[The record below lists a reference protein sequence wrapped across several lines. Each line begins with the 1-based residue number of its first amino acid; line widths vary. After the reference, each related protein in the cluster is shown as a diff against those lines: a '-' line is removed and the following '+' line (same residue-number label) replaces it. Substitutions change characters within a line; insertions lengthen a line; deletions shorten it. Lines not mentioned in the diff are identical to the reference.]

1 MPPEF
6 LLPPRSVH
14 TMANTSRF
22 ATDAAPGVDLSLLEP
37 GWLRPA
43 VLTSG
48 ADDVVLASAAD
59 PERPGRQDS
68 LASVAPQPLVTAA
81 ATAALTPSAL
91 IARDALNLALSRV
104 ARDASDGPAADDSV
118 DLDAI
123 DQRIHG
129 GRCVCMACSGAGR
142 SQLGYASAT
151 TVTGGTATAST
162 SAAASLQTLANY
174 LTRDFWLEAGTYAR
188 RYNVT
193 SGGTGAK
200 NGVITYNV
208 TGWANDANGLSADR
222 QALTREVFKLYSAVL
237 GLTFRE
243 VTGSGGDIRFTDNDT
258 GAYAYMASGWYADS
272 TYTNVIIDYSVVNV
286 QSSWYD
292 GRSNY
297 NTYTPQTIFH
307 EIGHALGLGH
317 QGQYNYTGTPLTYAS
332 SAQFANDSWQAT
344 MMSYWDQQENPT
356 TGASFAWLQTPMAVD
371 WIALNDLYG
380 AQGYSTAK
388 AFIGD
393 TVYGVGTN
401 ISASQSQ
408 IWNLFSTYAGS
419 TAYTLV
425 DGGGYDTLDVSNFNA
440 NQLINLAPSQ
450 AGSTAPSV
458 SNIGGKIGNLS
469 IAAGT
474 VIEAARGG
482 GGSDVFF
489 GNSADNSFWGNGGS
503 DQFYDSLGSDTYYG
517 GDGTD
522 WLYFEES
529 IDLLTLSFSNDWLSF
544 ARQGGGGVDRAW
556 ADIENFSFNST
567 AYTYDQL
574 LASMVSTPPPQPA
587 ATLSAPNNAGG
598 SVNEG
603 ATLSIEIATTNLA
616 QGSTLY
622 WQLSG
627 TGINTSDFVGL
638 ASLSGSAI
646 TDATGKATVNLSI
659 RADAL
664 TEGNEQLGFALFSD
678 SGLSSQLA
686 DLTLTIQDTSLTPTV
701 TNQIIWGTTGSDT
714 RIGGAGD
721 DRITGVLASGTTAA
735 AMGKGQIDRLT
746 GQAGADVIVLGD
758 SRGVFYDDRSAGN
771 LGTSDYA
778 LITDFLPGQDSLQ
791 LLSAAYRTTVSGGN
805 LSLYWDRN
813 NNGRLDTSGSNRDE
827 LIAILQGVTSLST
840 NDIIWV

>member
-1 MPPEF
+1 
-6 LLPPRSVH
+6 
-14 TMANTSRF
+14 MAT
-22 ATDAAPGVDLSLLEP
+22 ATPFPSDSGLAAAGPSPGDP
-37 GWLRPA
+37 WWLRLA

-48 ADDVVLASAAD
+48 ADAVVLSAASESD
-59 PERPGRQDS
+59 RPGLQDS
-68 LASVAPQPLVTAA
+68 LASDVSLPLASAA
-81 ATAALTPSAL
+81 ATVALSTSAL

-104 ARDASDGPAADDSV
+104 ARAASDAPASDDSV

-142 SQLGYASAT
+142 APQGAT
-151 TVTGGTATAST
+151 TVTGGSATASAT
-162 SAAASLQTLANY
+162 AAVSLQTLANY
-174 LTRDFWLEAGTYAR
+174 LTRDFWLAAGTYAR
-188 RYNVT
+188 RYNLT
-193 SGGTGAK
+193 SSGTGAK

-208 TGWANDANGLSADR
+208 TGWADDANGLSSDR

-237 GLTFRE
+237 GITFRE
-243 VTGSGGDIRFTDNDT
+243 VTGSGGDIRFTDHKS

-272 TYTNVIIDYSVVNV
+272 TQKNVIIDYSVVNV
-286 QSSWYD
+286 QASWYD
-292 GRSNY
+292 GKSNY

-317 QGQYNYTGTPLTYAS
+317 QGQYNYTGTPLSCST

-344 MMSYWDQQENPT
+344 MMSYWDQQENST

-388 AFIGD
+388 AFRGD

-425 DGGGYDTLDVSNFNA
+425 DGDGYDTLDVSNFNA

-450 AGSTAPSV
+450 TGSTAPSV
-458 SNIGGKIGNLS
+458 SSIGGKIGNLS

-482 GGSDVFF
+482 GGSDVFY
-489 GNSADNSFWGNGGS
+489 GNGADNSFWGNGGN
-503 DQFYDSLGSDTYYG
+503 DQFHDSLGSDTYYG
-517 GDGTD
+517 GEGID
-522 WLYFEES
+522 WLHFEES
-529 IDLLTLSFSNDWLSF
+529 IELLTLSFSGDWLTFRRS
-544 ARQGGGGVDRAW
+544 AAGGDVDRAW
-556 ADIENFSFNST
+556 KDIENFSFNSV

-574 LASMVSTPPPQPA
+574 LASIVTNPPPLPT
-587 ATLSAPNNAGG
+587 ATLSAPNNAGR

-638 ASLSGSAI
+638 ASLSGSAT
-646 TDATGKATVNLSI
+646 TDASGKATVALSI
-659 RADAL
+659 RADAS

-678 SGLSSQLA
+678 AGLTSKLA
-686 DLTLTIQDTSLTPTV
+686 DLAVTIQDTSLTPTV

-721 DRITGVLASGTTAA
+721 DRITGVLESGTTAL
-735 AMGKGQIDRLT
+735 AMGAGQIDRLT
-746 GQAGADVIVLGD
+746 GQAGADVFVLGD
-758 SRGVFYDDRSAGN
+758 SRGVFYDDRTAGN

-778 LITDFLPGQDSLQ
+778 LITDFRPGEDKLQ
-791 LLSAAYRTTVSGGN
+791 LRSAAYRTTVSGGN

-813 NNGRLDTSGSNRDE
+813 NNGRLDTSGTNRDE
-827 LIAILQGVTSLST
+827 LIAILQGVSSLSNT
-840 NDIIWV
+840 DIIWG